1 MKRLVPG
8 IAGVLGALCLA
19 LVPASAEAAPSHIT
33 APTAARTVAR
43 PADTSQ
49 GQRCWSISNGAPG
62 TAGNH
67 LCVEVFANWLGV
79 WTQVR
84 TTYYKA
90 TSGPVTVQ
98 LGWGYAERNGSG
110 GNATG
115 YYSIT
120 GPTTTSYT
128 WNLSSPSGCIIG
140 TMNVSGQGHFDTLY
154 GSPGDG
160 EFCTG

>member
-1 MKRLVPG
+1 MKRIIPTL
-8 IAGVLGALCLA
+8 AGFLGAALLA
-19 LVPASAEAAPSHIT
+19 LVPTMAEAAPVHT
-33 APTAARTVAR
+33 ATASGGQTIVR

-49 GQRCWSISNGAPG
+49 GQRCWSISAGAGG

-67 LCVEVFANWLGV
+67 LCVEVFANWLGQ

-90 TSGPVTVQ
+90 TSGTVNVQ
-98 LGWGYAERNGSG
+98 LGWGYAEKNGSG
-110 GNATG
+110 GNATS

-128 WNLSSPSGCIIG
+128 WDLSWPSGCIIG
-140 TMNVSGQGHFDTLY
+140 TMNVVGQGHYDTLY
-154 GSPGDG
+154 GNPGNG
-160 EFCTG
+160 EFCTA